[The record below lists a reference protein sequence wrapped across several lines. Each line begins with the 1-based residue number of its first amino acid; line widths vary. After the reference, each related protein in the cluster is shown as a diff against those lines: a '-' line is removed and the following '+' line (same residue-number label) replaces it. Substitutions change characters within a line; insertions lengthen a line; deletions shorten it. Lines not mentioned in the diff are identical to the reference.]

1 MNSDNL
7 SKINAVIPLGGKG
20 SRLKDILGNTPKPIF
35 PILGKSTLFRI
46 CETLKKEG
54 ISKIFF
60 TIGYES
66 SKCIEHIKFINKHLN
81 LNVSIYQENEP
92 LGESGALWHIKENLS
107 ENFFFIN
114 GDLIFSIDLL
124 RVFDFHSRLNSDLT
138 LVTHTS
144 NHPFDSDLVSAPNGT
159 YIEKIFL
166 KNQRKDEEFAYL
178 GFSAIA
184 LIQRKLLFE
193 IPAPKDINYSSLFHH
208 LVNKALDKKF
218 KLYSYN
224 TSEYIRDMGTPSR
237 LEEVKLAI
245 QNNHLDIH
253 NYQQK
258 QKALFIDRDNTI
270 VECKKGEYIL
280 ANSAISFLNEN
291 IKKISIIAKDYQLVI
306 LVTNQPQIAMGNL
319 SLQELEI
326 INSKIVDFCLKN
338 NLKIDVI
345 SFCPHHPHKGFNY
358 EVPILK
364 LDCFC
369 RKPNPGMFLEQAFL
383 RNIDLSKSLMIG
395 DSLTDQ
401 MAAKNAGCNFYF
413 VDDL

>member
-1 MNSDNL
+1 M
-7 SKINAVIPLGGKG
+7 
-20 SRLKDILGNTPKPIF
+20 
-35 PILGKSTLFRI
+35 
-46 CETLKKEG
+46 
-54 ISKIFF
+54 
-60 TIGYES
+60 
-66 SKCIEHIKFINKHLN
+66 
-81 LNVSIYQENEP
+81 
-92 LGESGALWHIKENLS
+92 
-107 ENFFFIN
+107 
-114 GDLIFSIDLL
+114 
-124 RVFDFHSRLNSDLT
+124 
-138 LVTHTS
+138 
-144 NHPFDSDLVSAPNGT
+144 
-159 YIEKIFL
+159 
-166 KNQRKDEEFAYL
+166 
-178 GFSAIA
+178 
-184 LIQRKLLFE
+184 
-193 IPAPKDINYSSLFHH
+193 
-208 LVNKALDKKF
+208 
-218 KLYSYN
+218 
-224 TSEYIRDMGTPSR
+224 
-237 LEEVKLAI
+237 AI

-291 IKKISIIAKDYQLVI
+291 IKKISIIAKDYQLVV